1 MFYIYFS
8 ALFPNIK
15 WNEIILNGYII
26 IFEDIMEFISHKS
39 IHINTIIHSKTTSQA
54 HTKLRTKFT
63 SLKNLKYTIYF
74 KLH

>member
-26 IFEDIMEFISHKS
+26 IFEHIMESTSHKS
-39 IHINTIIHSKTTSQA
+39 ITVNSIIYSKTTSQA
-54 HTKLRTKFT
+54 HTK
-63 SLKNLKYTIYF
+63 
-74 KLH
+74 